1 MDGPQGVMLSEVS
14 HIKNEIMP
22 FAATWMDL
30 MKLSLIERKQR
41 LYLKVFSVP

>member
-30 MKLSLIERKQR
+30 MKLSQRKTNI
-41 LYLKVFSVP
+41 KISFIHGI